1 VSNTTRSRSK
11 GRRPD
16 RGRPQP
22 AAPAPAPRRA
32 ALLERILNA
41 SPWKVALALAVVH
54 LALAILAFN
63 PTPHIGGDNAAYVA
77 LAKSLVERHA
87 YLELWDPAA
96 RPHTQYP
103 PVWPGM
109 IALLS
114 LLGLHGWFVLK
125 CTVMAFSFVCIGL
138 AYLWLRRTSTPGI
151 ALAAGFVLAISP
163 GVLEQAHWELS
174 DVPAWAFTLLALW
187 ASTHLVGA
195 PESEGE
201 AGRER
206 HHGRW
211 LALLIVSV
219 VLGNFTRAAGLP
231 LVVAAAA
238 WLGWR
243 RKWRDL
249 ALLLAVFLPLA
260 FAWWLRGRLY
270 GAPGY
275 LGHLWAIDPYR
286 PALGNIGPVEMVQ
299 RMAANLLRYQGMHL
313 PILLTWNGEN
323 RWMLG
328 GVVMVLAAAGWGR
341 RLGRPGLAEFWVP
354 VYLLLLLIW
363 PATWSGERFIL
374 PLYPLLLCYGAEALR
389 AGFEAMKKPRA
400 ALLAP
405 AVAAVFLVLLAVPG
419 IVRSAEIGSMCTR
432 EYLHGDRYRCM
443 TDEYH
448 DFMTVAEMARGKL
461 PPGSAVLSRKATLFY
476 AIAGYPGRTYPM
488 SARTDTFFAAARE
501 AGARYVVFDR
511 IPDLAP
517 LYLHPVL
524 LAARDQFCVLKGLSL
539 ENAAVMRLEPDA
551 PTRTGVAE
559 NAFRVCDAPWQPPA
573 RPPAAPAPVPM
584 PAPPPPALPAP

>member
-1 VSNTTRSRSK
+1 VPNTTRSRSK

-16 RGRPQP
+16 RGQP
-22 AAPAPAPRRA
+22 AQPATKTPAPSLFSA
-32 ALLERILNA
+32 LERVLTA
-41 SPWKVALALAVVH
+41 SPWKVALALALVH
-54 LALAILAFN
+54 LAFAIPAFN

-77 LAKSLVERHA
+77 LARSLVERHA

-103 PVWPGM
+103 PVWPAI
-109 IALLS
+109 IAFLS

-125 CTVMAFSFVCIGL
+125 ATVMAFSFVCIGL

-151 ALAAGFVLAISP
+151 ALAAGLVLAISP

-187 ASTHLVGA
+187 ASTHLAGA
-195 PESEGE
+195 PEAEGE
-201 AGRER
+201 PGRER

-275 LGHLWAIDPYR
+275 LSHLWAIDPYR
-286 PALGNIGPVEMVQ
+286 PALGNIGPLDMLR
-299 RMAANLLRYQGMHL
+299 RMASNLLRYQGMHL

-323 RWMLG
+323 RWILG
-328 GVVMVLAAAGWGR
+328 GMVMVLAAAGWGR

-354 VYLLLLLIW
+354 VYLVLLLIW

-374 PLYPLLLCYGAEALR
+374 PLYPLLLCYAAEAVRGGL
-389 AGFEAMKKPRA
+389 EALGKPRA
-400 ALLAP
+400 ALLSP
-405 AVAAVFLVLLAVPG
+405 AVGAAVLLMLAAPG
-419 IVRSAEIGSMCTR
+419 VVRIGEIGSMCTR

-443 TDEYH
+443 TQEYH
-448 DFMTVAEMARGKL
+448 DFMTVADMTRGQL
-461 PPGSAVLSRKATLFY
+461 PAGSVVLSRKATLFY
-476 AIAGYPGRTYPM
+476 ALTGYPGRTYPM
-488 SARTDTFFAAARE
+488 SARADTFFAAARD

-524 LAARDQFCVLKGLSL
+524 LAARDKFCVVKGLTL
-539 ENAAVMRLEPDA
+539 ENAAVLRLEPSA

-559 NAFRVCDAPWQPPA
+559 NAFRVCDAPPQPPSPA
-573 RPPAAPAPVPM
+573 PAPAAPPPAAPAP
-584 PAPPPPALPAP
+584 